1 MFIFESEVD
10 VKFGMEY
17 NIVLHWQHQQ
27 KRIRSRFIIMCK
39 LVWFFALLAVA
50 FAEPAPKAGLIA
62 SAPAV
67 AAVVPHTAAYVAP
80 YASTYAGP
88 YATAY
93 AGPYATAYS
102 GALNYGYNSI
112 YNHPYNAVHS
122 YAPYANYYNSMYRSA
137 FDYPHIASTYA
148 AHPYNYVY

>member
-1 MFIFESEVD
+1 
-10 VKFGMEY
+10 
-17 NIVLHWQHQQ
+17 
-27 KRIRSRFIIMCK
+27 MCK

-80 YASTYAGP
+80 YSAAYSGLYASAYARP

-112 YNHPYNAVHS
+112 YNHPYNAVQG
-122 YAPYANYYNSMYRSA
+122 YAPYSNYYNSIYRSS
-137 FDYPHIASTYA
+137 FDYPHVTSTYA